1 MASLIVQSLQSKA
14 KRSLFFKIQGQPYS
28 KANSRKLVIIGGKT
42 RFIKSAPAR
51 RYVTDFQAQ
60 CPKLDELL
68 EGDLEVEVVIYYS
81 SRRPDLDPSLLLD
94 CMEKLIYKN
103 DRQVK
108 RQILYWGLDK
118 KNPRAEI
125 RVTEIEI
132 KNPQRPPKWKLGA
145 MEVSEELTVRPATKP
160 DATGL

>member
-1 MASLIVQSLQSKA
+1 MHCKEKKELSFTVY
-14 KRSLFFKIQGQPYS
+14 GQPYS
-28 KANSRKLVIIGGKT
+28 KANSRKLVTIGGKP

-60 CPKLDELL
+60 CPRLEELF
-68 EGDLEVEVVIYYS
+68 EGDLEVEILILYM
-81 SRRPDLDPSLLLD
+81 SRRPDLDASLIFD
-94 CMEKLIYKN
+94 CMEGFIYKN

-125 RVTEIEI
+125 RVKGIKI
-132 KNPQRPPKWKLGA
+132 KNPQQPPRLKLGA
-145 MEVSEELTVRPATKP
+145 LEASEEPTVGPATKP
-160 DATGL
+160 DTGEL